1 MGEPIGDMSRRGR
14 DGLAMYHGGGKDSP
28 DPPDYSQ
35 MAAASE
41 KAAQLGADLG
51 NKQLAESKRQYEL
64 NYATTK
70 PVVDAQLDLM
80 AQTKRQGDD
89 YYNYSR
95 SIRPA
100 ERAMM
105 ADAFGLSAGGLS
117 SYQSKLNA
125 VDAARGKE
133 AFTANQ
139 QKQLA
144 DQQAAQQRSAQAQR
158 DELNAQRTSLAT
170 TYANDLA
177 RLPQATTQQ
186 GVDTY
191 GNPISVAST
200 QVDPAR
206 AALDQNYKTQL
217 AALDQR
223 LSGLA
228 SAAAPKTAAGYKLP
242 GSQIVGN
249 KFFSNGVGYTV
260 RTAEDG
266 SATLLNSAGTVIGN
280 VDARGRVTNS
290 KNAAIT
296 NAYLNTRNSGGEIG
310 GQLGAYKDNQYF
322 ANGQAYYLDESADG
336 RVTLYNAAGKPAA
349 SYTTD
354 KKGNPIFTGNA
365 KLLQQAISDRAYK
378 APQAQLSGNTAT
390 VGGKSYSVS
399 QTQAG
404 TNILDANGQV
414 IASID
419 AAGKVT
425 GDQTIGTAV
434 AGQMQ
439 EYTGQ
444 PDSVRLQNEADDYA
458 ATQLMEANAA
468 QRAKEQGIV
477 DEQAL
482 LDAQG
487 RAGIQAAQQGLRST
501 VEASDTDIYGR
512 DAKNI
517 ENMVGTALADS
528 RAGYANSL
536 NQALRQGMRYG
547 YSPAKLAAMGGASAT
562 ANASQQA
569 AAANSTRQNQINA
582 TRGRFTQGAELGL
595 NAATA
600 NQGLR
605 QADFAR
611 NRGYNTQDKAINWAK
626 QLDSVGMSRGM
637 PGFSQGAYSLAN
649 QSGNSA
655 VQNQMQPGQA
665 LLGGMAQGAQ
675 MQQTGMGQ
683 NIQGLSGILSSQT
696 SLARQDDS
704 GGGLLGAGLGLA
716 GQLGAAWIKSS
727 DRRLKESVALVG
739 KDERTGLRLYEFNY
753 IDDDTRYRGVM
764 ADEVEAVMPDAVVYD
779 DMGFASVDYGMLGIE
794 MVEVQS

>member
-1 MGEPIGDMSRRGR
+1 MTYLSRRQLEAMGEPIGEMSRRSP
-14 DGLAMYHGGGKDSP
+14 DGITLYHGGGKDSP
-28 DPPDYSQ
+28 DAPDYTQ

-51 NKQLAESKRQYEL
+51 NKQLAEAKRQYGM
-64 NYATTK
+64 NYATAK

-80 AQTKRQGDD
+80 EQTKRQGDD
-89 YYNYSR
+89 YYNYGR

-105 ADAFGLSAGGLS
+105 ADAFGVSAQGLS
-117 SYQSKLNA
+117 RYQSKLNA
-125 VDAARGKE
+125 VDAARSKE

-139 QKQLA
+139 QN
-144 DQQAAQQRSAQAQR
+144 AQAQL
-158 DELNAQRTSLAT
+158 EALNAQRSTLSS

-191 GNPISVAST
+191 GNPVSVAST

-223 LSGLA
+223 ISALA
-228 SAAAPKTAAGYKLP
+228 GTAVGAGMTRAAAKYKLP
-242 GSQIVGN
+242 GNQIVGN

-266 SATLLNSAGTVIGN
+266 SATLLNSAGVVVGN
-280 VDARGRVTNS
+280 VDPNGRVTSS
-290 KNAAIT
+290 KSAAIT
-296 NAYLNTRNSGGEIG
+296 NAYLNAKNSGGEIG
-310 GQLGAYKDNQYF
+310 GQLGAYKNNQYF

-336 RVTLYNAAGKPAA
+336 KVTLYNAAGKPAA

-487 RAGIQAAQQGLRST
+487 RAGIQAAQQDLRST

-528 RAGYANSL
+528 RAGYANSI

-547 YSPAKLAAMGGASAT
+547 YSPARLAAMGGASAT
-562 ANASQQA
+562 ASASQQA
-569 AAANSTRQNQINA
+569 AAANNTRQNQINA

-595 NAATA
+595 TSATT

-605 QADFAR
+605 QQDFGR

-626 QLDSVGMSRGM
+626 QLDSIGMGKGM
-637 PGFSQGAYSLAN
+637 PGASQGAYSLAN

-655 VQNQMQPGQA
+655 VQNQMQPGNA
-665 LLGGMAQGAQ
+665 LLGGMAQGAG

-683 NIQGLSGILSSQT
+683 KIQGLGSILGSQT
-696 SLARQDDS
+696 SMYNANQNDG
-704 GGGLLGAGLGLA
+704 GGGLGGVLGMAKMGMDIYSG
-716 GQLGAAWIKSS
+716 GVGAKLW
-727 DRRLKESVALVG
+727 
-739 KDERTGLRLYEFNY
+739 
-753 IDDDTRYRGVM
+753 
-764 ADEVEAVMPDAVVYD
+764 
-779 DMGFASVDYGMLGIE
+779 
-794 MVEVQS
+794 

>member
-1 MGEPIGDMSRRGR
+1 MTYLSRRQLEAMGEPIGDMSRRGR

-64 NYATTK
+64 NYATAK

-177 RLPQATTQQ
+177 RLPQATTQ
-186 GVDTY
+186 GMDVY
-191 GNPISVAST
+191 GNPVSVAST

-444 PDSVRLQNEADDYA
+444 PYSVRLQNEADDYA

-487 RAGIQAAQQGLRST
+487 RAGIQAAQQDLRST

-569 AAANSTRQNQINA
+569 AAANNTRQNQINA

-611 NRGYNTQDKAINWAK
+611 NRGYNTQDKAISWAK
-626 QLDSVGMSRGM
+626 QLDSIGMGKGM
-637 PGFSQGAYSLAN
+637 PGASQGAYSLAN

-655 VQNQMQPGQA
+655 VQNQMQPGNA
-665 LLGGMAQGAQ
+665 LMTGMAQGAN

-683 NIQGLSGILSSQT
+683 NIQGLNGILNAQT
-696 SLARQDDS
+696 SVYNNSQ
-704 GGGLLGAGLGLA
+704 GGDGGAGMVVGLA
-716 GQLGAAWIKSS
+716 SAA
-727 DRRLKESVALVG
+727 A
-739 KDERTGLRLYEFNY
+739 TAF
-753 IDDDTRYRGVM
+753 
-764 ADEVEAVMPDAVVYD
+764 
-779 DMGFASVDYGMLGIE
+779 
-794 MVEVQS
+794 

>member
-1 MGEPIGDMSRRGR
+1 MTYLSRRQLEAMGEPIGEMSRRGP
-14 DGLAMYHGGGKDSP
+14 GGITLYHGGGKDSP
-28 DPPDYSQ
+28 DAPDYTQ

-64 NYATTK
+64 NYATAK

-89 YYNYSR
+89 YYNYGR

-105 ADAFGLSAGGLS
+105 ADAFGVSAQGLS
-117 SYQSKLNA
+117 RYQSKLNA

-177 RLPQATTQQ
+177 RLPQATTQ
-186 GVDTY
+186 GMDVY
-191 GNPISVAST
+191 GNPVSVAST

-266 SATLLNSAGTVIGN
+266 SATLLNSAGVVVGN
-280 VDARGRVTNS
+280 VDPNGRVTSS
-290 KNAAIT
+290 KSAAIT
-296 NAYLNTRNSGGEIG
+296 NAYLNAKNSGGEIG
-310 GQLGAYKDNQYF
+310 GQLGAYKNNQYF

-336 RVTLYNAAGKPAA
+336 KVTLYNAAGKPAA

-425 GDQTIGTAV
+425 GDQAVGTAV

-569 AAANSTRQNQINA
+569 AAANNTRQNQINA

-655 VQNQMQPGQA
+655 VQNQMQPGNA
-665 LLGGMAQGAQ
+665 LLGGMAQGAG

-683 NIQGLSGILSSQT
+683 KIQGLGSILGSQT
-696 SLARQDDS
+696 SMYNANQNDG
-704 GGGLLGAGLGLA
+704 GGGLGGVLGMAKMGMDIYSG
-716 GQLGAAWIKSS
+716 GVGAKLW
-727 DRRLKESVALVG
+727 
-739 KDERTGLRLYEFNY
+739 
-753 IDDDTRYRGVM
+753 
-764 ADEVEAVMPDAVVYD
+764 
-779 DMGFASVDYGMLGIE
+779 
-794 MVEVQS
+794 